1 MTQSYFVSVIIP
13 NYNHASYLDERLQ
26 SVLGQTYQNFE
37 VIILDDCSTDYSRDV
52 IERYRNHPKVSK
64 IVYNEQNS
72 GSPFKQWYKGFNLA
86 KGELVWIAESD
97 DSCEPTLLQRLVDCF
112 DTYQNLS
119 YAFCRS
125 NYMDENGKM
134 GSVCQGM
141 FPRDLHMDGRE
152 FNHCWMMWRNKVF
165 NASSVLMRK
174 EYALTVNNQ
183 YMGYRGAG
191 DWLFWIEMGEKG
203 SVAVVADALNHYR
216 MYSANTTSKARLS
229 GEEDVEDRKI
239 MLYFKEHHYLSWLDW
254 IRIEKKFVCSIK
266 YWNDYESEQVR
277 QQSLSLWN
285 PGPLVRLLAAI
296 SHLKRGDK

>member
-1 MTQSYFVSVIIP
+1 MTQNYFVSVIIP

-52 IERYRNHPKVSK
+52 IEQYRNHPKVSN

-112 DTYQNLS
+112 DAYQNLS

-152 FNHCWMMWRNKVF
+152 FNHCWMMWGNKVF

>member
-1 MTQSYFVSVIIP
+1 MTQNYFVSVIIP

-52 IERYRNHPKVSK
+52 IERYRSHPKVSK

-112 DTYQNLS
+112 DAYQNLS

-152 FNHCWMMWRNKVF
+152 FNHCWMMWGNKVF

-229 GEEDVEDRKI
+229 GEEDVEDRNI